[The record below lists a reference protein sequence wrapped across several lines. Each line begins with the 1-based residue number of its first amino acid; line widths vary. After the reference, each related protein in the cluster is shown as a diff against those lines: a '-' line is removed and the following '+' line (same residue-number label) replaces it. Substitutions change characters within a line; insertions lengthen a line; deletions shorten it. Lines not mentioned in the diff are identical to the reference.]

1 MDGERPLPDDAT
13 SPALAAD
20 EAAEAALETEAA
32 LEIEA
37 PVPVVAVPDP
47 LFVEVAV
54 DETTL
59 LLELEE
65 MLEQDRSYNGVVLPN
80 VVTPKLSLGV
90 APLSVSSRVNQ
101 KTLTLPNRG
110 HPTTSQYVLALAR
123 EAVARFCCGPLT
135 GHPVSV
141 IQMGFPPTAFWVAA
155 SEASKRDLAESIE
168 LESVFW

>member
-1 MDGERPLPDDAT
+1 MDGESPLPDDAT
-13 SPALAAD
+13 SPPVAAV
-20 EAAEAALETEAA
+20 EAAEAALEM
-32 LEIEA
+32 EA
-37 PVPVVAVPDP
+37 PVAVVAAPDP
-47 LFVEVAV
+47 LAVDVAV
-54 DETTL
+54 DEEPL

-155 SEASKRDLAESIE
+155 REASKRDLADSIP